1 MQSKKNRNITIRKAL
16 KEDFKEIA
24 LLHFKIVNDVMPKLV
39 PSICEFSN
47 YPMQLTDAE
56 KSIKEMIED
65 PNHDIIVACNKNK
78 IIGLLSIVTENYTD
92 DLMPA
97 PFSTI
102 EYIEVEPDFQSV
114 GVGQILIDEAERI
127 AYLKDHK
134 YIDSLVWETNEKAKR
149 LNEKNGFCTI
159 ERRMAKKLLEK

>member
-1 MQSKKNRNITIRKAL
+1 MQPEKNRNITIRKVL

-39 PSICEFSN
+39 PSVCEFSN

-56 KSIKEMIED
+56 KTIKEMIED
-65 PNHDIIVACNKNK
+65 PDRDIIVACNENK
-78 IIGLLSIVTENYTD
+78 IIGFLSIVTENFTD
-92 DLMPA
+92 DLIPA

-114 GVGQILIDEAERI
+114 GIGQILIEEAERI
-127 AYLKDHK
+127 AYSKGHK
-134 YIDSLVWETNEKAKR
+134 YINGLVWETNEKVKR

-159 ERRMAKKLLEK
+159 ERRMVKKLLK

>member
-1 MQSKKNRNITIRKAL
+1 MQPEKNRNITIRKAL

-39 PSICEFSN
+39 PSVCEFSN

-56 KSIKEMIED
+56 KTIKEMIED
-65 PNHDIIVACNKNK
+65 PDRDIIVACNENK
-78 IIGLLSIVTENYTD
+78 IIGFLSIVTENFTD
-92 DLMPA
+92 DLIPA

-102 EYIEVEPDFQSV
+102 EYIEVEPVFQSV
-114 GVGQILIDEAERI
+114 GVGQILMEEAERI
-127 AYLKDHK
+127 AYSKGYK

-159 ERRMAKKLLEK
+159 ERRMIKKL

>member
-1 MQSKKNRNITIRKAL
+1 MKNNNFTIRKAS
-16 KEDFKEIA
+16 KEDYKEIA
-24 LLHFKIVNDVMPKLV
+24 LLHFKMVNDVMPKLV

-65 PNHDIIVACNKNK
+65 PDHDIIVACNKDK
-78 IIGLLSIVTENYTD
+78 IIGFLSIVTENYTD
-92 DLMPA
+92 DLLPA

-102 EYIEVEPDFQSV
+102 EYIEVEPDFQS
-114 GVGQILIDEAERI
+114 GGIGQILMEEAERI
-127 AYLKDHK
+127 AYSKGHK
-134 YIDSLVWETNEKAKR
+134 YIDGLVWETNEKVKR

-159 ERRMAKKLLEK
+159 ERRMVKKLLK

>member
-1 MQSKKNRNITIRKAL
+1 MQSKKSRNITIRTAL
-16 KEDFKEIA
+16 KEDYKEIA
-24 LLHFKIVNDVMPKLV
+24 LLHFKIVNDVMPKLI

-65 PNHDIIVACNKNK
+65 PDHDIIVACNENK
-78 IIGLLSIVTENYTD
+78 IIGLLSIVTENFTD

-102 EYIEVEPDFQSV
+102 Y
-114 GVGQILIDEAERI
+114 
-127 AYLKDHK
+127 
-134 YIDSLVWETNEKAKR
+134 
-149 LNEKNGFCTI
+149 
-159 ERRMAKKLLEK
+159 

>member
-1 MQSKKNRNITIRKAL
+1 
-16 KEDFKEIA
+16 
-24 LLHFKIVNDVMPKLV
+24 MPKLV

-127 AYLKDHK
+127 AYLKGHK

-159 ERRMAKKLLEK
+159 ERRMAKKLLKK

>member
-1 MQSKKNRNITIRKAL
+1 MQPEKNRNITIRKVL

-39 PSICEFSN
+39 PSVCEFSN

-56 KSIKEMIED
+56 KTIKEMIED
-65 PNHDIIVACNKNK
+65 PDRDIIVACNENK
-78 IIGLLSIVTENYTD
+78 IIGFLSIVTENFTD
-92 DLMPA
+92 DLIPA

-114 GVGQILIDEAERI
+114 GVGQILMEEAERI
-127 AYLKDHK
+127 AYSKGYK

-159 ERRMAKKLLEK
+159 ERRMIKKLWK